1 MIIVDMITCSIF
13 GYIYLNDLKLR
24 IKKFHLFLQLIVI
37 SIDSIFYDDAMCQQ
51 GVIINSQYHD
61 SWH

>member
-1 MIIVDMITCSIF
+1 MITCSIF

-37 SIDSIFYDDAMCQQ
+37 SNDSIFNDDAMCQQ
-51 GVIINSQYHD
+51 GVIISSQYHD
-61 SWH
+61 S